1 MSDAV
6 SVVRWVR
13 DIRVY
18 CPVAAPTLAGLIAG
32 DPDAVER
39 DATAATLLAI
49 LRTPPLGDFGRY
61 REVVEL
67 AIGYEGF
74 RPGAGAVPTLGAV
87 GQASWSPTVILTA
100 MYDADADIGA
110 LADRLLAAHPWD
122 VPVIAVS
129 EPYQLRVRG

>member
-1 MSDAV
+1 MRAG
-6 SVVRWVR
+6 RWVR

-18 CPVAAPTLAGLIAG
+18 CPVAPATLAALLTGK
-32 DPDAVER
+32 PDAIER
-39 DATAATLLAI
+39 DQTAAALLAI

-74 RPGAGAVPTLGAV
+74 RPGEGAVPTLGAV
-87 GQASWSPTVILTA
+87 GEASWSPTVILTA
-100 MYDADADIGA
+100 LYDAEADVSA
-110 LADRLLAAHPWD
+110 LTDQLLAAHPWD

-129 EPYQLRVRG
+129 EPYRLLVRG

>member
-1 MSDAV
+1 MSD
-6 SVVRWVR
+6 SRWVR

-18 CPVAAPTLAGLIAG
+18 CPVAPATLAALMAG
-32 DPDAVER
+32 EAIAVE
-39 DATAATLLAI
+39 DDPTAATLLAI

-67 AIGYEGF
+67 ALGYEGF
-74 RPGAGAVPTLGAV
+74 RPGEGAVPTLGAL

-100 MYDADADIGA
+100 IYDAEADISA
-110 LADRLLAAHPWD
+110 LADALLAAHPWD

-129 EPYQLRVRG
+129 EPYRLLVRG

>member
-1 MSDAV
+1 MSE
-6 SVVRWVR
+6 SRWVR

-18 CPVAAPTLAGLIAG
+18 CPVAPATLAALMAG
-32 DPDAVER
+32 EAIAVE
-39 DATAATLLAI
+39 DDPTAATLLAI

-67 AIGYEGF
+67 ALGYEGF
-74 RPGAGAVPTLGAV
+74 RPGEGAVPTLGAL

-100 MYDADADIGA
+100 IYDAEADISA
-110 LADRLLAAHPWD
+110 LADALLAAHPWD

-129 EPYQLRVRG
+129 EPYRLLVRR

>member
-1 MSDAV
+1 MSD
-6 SVVRWVR
+6 SRWVR

-18 CPVAAPTLAGLIAG
+18 CPVAPATLAALMAG
-32 DPDAVER
+32 EAIAVE
-39 DATAATLLAI
+39 DDPTAATLLAI
-49 LRTPPLGDFGRY
+49 LRTSPLGDFGRY

-74 RPGAGAVPTLGAV
+74 RPGEGAVPTLGAV

-100 MYDADADIGA
+100 IYDAEADISA
-110 LADRLLAAHPWD
+110 LADALLAAHPWD

-129 EPYQLRVRG
+129 EPYRLLVRG

>member
-1 MSDAV
+1 MSTM
-6 SVVRWVR
+6 RWVR

-18 CPVAAPTLAGLIAG
+18 CPVAPATLAALMAG
-32 DPDAVER
+32 EPGAVER
-39 DATAATLLAI
+39 DETAAALLAI

-67 AIGYEGF
+67 SLGYEGF
-74 RPGAGAVPTLGAV
+74 RPGEGAVPALGAV

-100 MYDADADIGA
+100 MFDAEADVDA

-129 EPYQLRVRG
+129 EPYRLLGRE

>member
-1 MSDAV
+1 MSE
-6 SVVRWVR
+6 SRWVR

-18 CPVAAPTLAGLIAG
+18 CPVAPATFAALMAGEAI
-32 DPDAVER
+32 AVE
-39 DATAATLLAI
+39 DDPTAATLLAI
-49 LRTPPLGDFGRY
+49 LRTSPLGDFGRY

-74 RPGAGAVPTLGAV
+74 RPGEGAVPTLGAV

-100 MYDADADIGA
+100 IYDAEADISA
-110 LADRLLAAHPWD
+110 LADALLAAHPWD

-129 EPYQLRVRG
+129 EPYRLLVRG

>member
-1 MSDAV
+1 MSE
-6 SVVRWVR
+6 SRWVR

-18 CPVAAPTLAGLIAG
+18 CPVAPATLAALMAG
-32 DPDAVER
+32 EAIAVE
-39 DATAATLLAI
+39 DDPTAATLLAI

-67 AIGYEGF
+67 ALGYEGF
-74 RPGAGAVPTLGAV
+74 RPGEGAVPTLGAL

-100 MYDADADIGA
+100 IYDAEADISA
-110 LADRLLAAHPWD
+110 LADALLAAHPWD

-129 EPYQLRVRG
+129 EPYRLLVRG

>member
-1 MSDAV
+1 VGAA
-6 SVVRWVR
+6 RRVR

-18 CPVAAPTLAGLIAG
+18 CPVAASTLAALIAG
-32 DPDAVER
+32 EPGAVER
-39 DATAATLLAI
+39 DPTAAALLAI
-49 LRTPPLGDFGRY
+49 LRTPPLGDFDRY

-74 RPGAGAVPTLGAV
+74 RPGAGAVPTLGTV
-87 GQASWSPTVILTA
+87 GEANWSPTVILTA
-100 MYDADADIGA
+100 MYDADADIGM

-129 EPYQLRVRG
+129 EPYRLLMRG

>member
-1 MSDAV
+1 MST
-6 SVVRWVR
+6 SRRVR

-18 CPVAAPTLAGLIAG
+18 CPVAPATLAALIAG
-32 DPDAVER
+32 DPAAVEQ
-39 DATAATLLAI
+39 DPTAAMLLAI

-74 RPGAGAVPTLGAV
+74 RPDEGAVPTLGAV
-87 GQASWSPTVILTA
+87 GEASWSPTVILTA
-100 MYDADADIGA
+100 IYDAAADVEA
-110 LADRLLAAHPWD
+110 LADALLAAHPWD

-129 EPYQLRVRG
+129 EPYRLLVRG

>member
-1 MSDAV
+1 MRA
-6 SVVRWVR
+6 VRWVR

-18 CPVAAPTLAGLIAG
+18 CPVAPDTLAAMMAG
-32 DPDAVER
+32 EAIAVE
-39 DATAATLLAI
+39 DDPTAATLLAI

-67 AIGYEGF
+67 ALGYEGF

-100 MYDADADIGA
+100 IYDAEADISA
-110 LADRLLAAHPWD
+110 LADALLAAHPWD

-129 EPYQLRVRG
+129 EPYRLLVRR

>member
-1 MSDAV
+1 MSE
-6 SVVRWVR
+6 SRWVR

-18 CPVAAPTLAGLIAG
+18 CPVAPATLAALMAG
-32 DPDAVER
+32 EAIAVE
-39 DATAATLLAI
+39 DDPTAATLLAI

-67 AIGYEGF
+67 ALGYEGF

-100 MYDADADIGA
+100 IYDAEADISA
-110 LADRLLAAHPWD
+110 LADALLAAHPWD

-129 EPYQLRVRG
+129 EPYRLLVRG